1 MGNRV
6 PAALFSVMEWWTMTS
21 HHPLHGINDGLRLHR
36 VCPSVPGGADIL
48 NQPGSDTKYQSSSFS
63 DGGWN
68 AGDHTN
74 AHELGGRE
82 LNSVVFGAAHNPVT
96 FSILKMTFYMF
107 SVLKRTFYT
116 KYKLTDS

>member
-1 MGNRV
+1 MASMMAYNSIVSARQC
-6 PAALFSVMEWWTMTS
+6 
-21 HHPLHGINDGLRLHR
+21 R
-36 VCPSVPGGADIL
+36 GADIL
-48 NQPGSDTKYQSSSFS
+48 NQPGSDTKYQSNSFS
-63 DGGWN
+63 DSGWN

-96 FSILKMTFYMF
+96 FS
-107 SVLKRTFYT
+107 VLKRTFYT